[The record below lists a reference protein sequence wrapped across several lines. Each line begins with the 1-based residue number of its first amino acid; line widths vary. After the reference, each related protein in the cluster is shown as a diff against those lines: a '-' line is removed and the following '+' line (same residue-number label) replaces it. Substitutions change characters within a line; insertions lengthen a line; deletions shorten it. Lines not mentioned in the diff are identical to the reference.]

1 MKYNKNG
8 TPKDISEIHVFKD
21 NVLRNISD
29 VYSYIE
35 GKLVLVWTT
44 VKDIISGVFS
54 SGVWMND
61 ESWDNENI
69 WKNEP

>member
-8 TPKDISEIHVFKD
+8 TPKDISEIHAFKD

-35 GKLVLVWTT
+35 GKLVLVLTT
-44 VKDIISGVFS
+44 VKDIISGVFG
-54 SGVWMND
+54 SGVWIND
-61 ESWDNENI
+61 ESWDNEDV

>member
-8 TPKDISEIHVFKD
+8 TPKDISEIHAFKD

-29 VYSYIE
+29 VYSYI
-35 GKLVLVWTT
+35 GDKLVLIWTIT
-44 VKDIISGVFS
+44 KDVISSVF
-54 SGVWMND
+54 GTGIWMNN
-61 ESWDNENI
+61 ESWDNEDV

>member
-8 TPKDISEIHVFKD
+8 TPKDISEIHAFKD